1 MKAFNNWSDDL
12 RTDDGY
18 IIYQCLNGDPDAFG
32 LLVDKYKAGV
42 YALAYSKLRNFHDA
56 QDVAQEAMIRLWQ
69 QRGRVN
75 GQGARPWLMRTAHN
89 LCIASIR
96 KRKVRAEVDDDDAV
110 IDRQRGVEPGAEQL
124 TESSELGRAIHKE
137 LEGML
142 PQDRAVIVMREVQGL
157 PYGEIAEALGLP
169 LGTLKAR
176 LHRARDRLRSRL
188 SRVGVMP

>member
-1 MKAFNNWSDDL
+1 MRNEAFEKTVMVHKD
-12 RTDDGY
+12 RVH
-18 IIYQCLNGDPDAFG
+18 A
-32 LLVDKYKAGV
+32 
-42 YALAYSKLRNFHDA
+42 YAALMLGNPVEA

-89 LCIASIR
+89 LCIDSIR
-96 KRKVRAEVDDDDAV
+96 KRKVRAEVDEGDAV

-142 PQDRAVIVMREVQGL
+142 PQDRAVIIMREVQGL